1 MSQNHHRRAL
11 VKLVTVTA
19 LFILISFVQYAYQQ
33 TSSVQLAVAKGN
45 ALLAMNSMPQVVL
58 DPMALQTAVSTSPS
72 FTQYQQKNVEFINA
86 LPMSYG
92 EAKPWRTAGCEHNS
106 CAQVLFYN
114 HTDGGTINS
123 VVDLTSNEVLDTWQ
137 ETAVRPAGSQ
147 HILPRAMEIA
157 AADERVT
164 AVLGNIGDA
173 NPAMVPMSAWLADNE
188 CSQDWCV
195 DLTFLDPA
203 GSGRVFHTFVNMTR
217 NEVARTFYT
226 RSRPILDVPEPISQR
241 GAYED
246 GCNKQYGWDI
256 CWEMTA
262 HDGINFRDASFNE
275 TPIFSSIKITQ
286 IEAWY
291 PSWPGGYRDEIGFR
305 ASVPPFGGTE
315 VVDLGNGFELRQLFT
330 EFTRWPNC
338 ICCYRYEEVLRLLDD
353 GTFETRF
360 VSHGPGCDDLS
371 IYRPFWR
378 IDLDLNDSSDI
389 NNNNDNDST
398 ENNDVGNIDTD
409 NNVGTDIVAGTDN
422 IISIWQA
429 DQWVEAKA
437 EQEIYPFFDDVSP
450 TNERIVVSNGNL
462 NYHISMDKTDPL
474 GLDEARFFILQENE
488 GEGEGPTST
497 GPGDTFQP
505 PRQWINDD
513 PISGEKIIFWYVP
526 LLKTKKGGPWWCVP
540 DPEPGINQCEAIL
553 RFAPGDGPIQPSEE
567 ELTQLSPPTVAPTAG
582 PTQTPAPTPTPRS
595 IEGETPEEII
605 LNAGCGACH
614 AIGALGE
621 AGKVGPDLS
630 AIGIVANDRI
640 DGMSATDYIVQ
651 SIIEP
656 NAFITPECP
665 NGTCFANIM
674 PSDYTS
680 RLSSEQ
686 INTMV
691 LFLLSLDGTEAENV
705 MVIGEGETAVIA
717 KTAQAITPLSK
728 AFPAKQ
734 SPPIPLSSPTNTG
747 LFVQLALMII
757 LFLLT
762 LFMLI
767 KQK

>member
-1 MSQNHHRRAL
+1 MSI
-11 VKLVTVTA
+11 TA
-19 LFILISFVQYAYQQ
+19 VFILVSLVQIAYRQR
-33 TSSVQLAVAKGN
+33 SNVQLAVAKGN
-45 ALLAMNSMPQVVL
+45 AMWAMNSMSQVVL
-58 DPMALQTAVSTSPS
+58 DPMVLQTAVSTSPS
-72 FTQYQQKNVEFINA
+72 FIPYQQKELEFVNA

-92 EAKPWRTAGCEHNS
+92 EAKPWRTAGCGHNE
-106 CAQVLFYN
+106 CAHVIFYN
-114 HTDGGTINS
+114 HTDGGTVNTIINLS
-123 VVDLTSNEVLDTWQ
+123 TNESIETWM

-147 HILPRAMEIA
+147 YILPRAMEIA
-157 AADERVT
+157 AVDARVT

-203 GSGRVFHTFVNMTR
+203 GSGRVFHIFVNMSR

-226 RSRPILDVPEPISQR
+226 RSRPILDVSEPISQR
-241 GAYED
+241 SAYED

-262 HDGINFRDASFNE
+262 HDGINFRDATFNN
-275 TPIFSSIKITQ
+275 TPIFSSIKIPQ

-291 PSWPGGYRDEIGFR
+291 PSWPGGYRDEIGFN

-315 VVDLGNGFELRQLFT
+315 VIDLGNGFEVRQLFT

-338 ICCYRYEEVLRLLDD
+338 ICCYRYEEVLRLFDD

-378 IDLDLNDSSDI
+378 INLDLNDSDD
-389 NNNNDNDST
+389 NNDN
-398 ENNDVGNIDTD
+398 V
-409 NNVGTDIVAGTDN
+409 
-422 IISIWQA
+422 ISIWQEN
-429 DQWVEAKA
+429 QWVEAKT
-437 EQEIYPFFDDVSP
+437 EQEIYPFFDDISP

-462 NYHISMDKTDPL
+462 NYHISMDRTDPL

-505 PRQWINDD
+505 PRQWLNGD
-513 PISGEKIIFWYVP
+513 PLSGEQIIFWYVP
-526 LLKTKKGGPWWCVP
+526 LLKTKKGGPWWCMP

-567 ELTQLSPPTVAPTAG
+567 ELTQLALPTITPTAG
-582 PTQTPAPTPTPRS
+582 PIQTAAPTPTPRS
-595 IEGETPEEII
+595 IEGETAAEII

-630 AIGIVANDRI
+630 AIAIVAGERI
-640 DGMSATDYIVQ
+640 SDMSAADYVLQ
-651 SIIEP
+651 SIVEP
-656 NAFITPECP
+656 NVFIAPECP
-665 NGTCFANIM
+665 NSTCFANIM

-680 RLSSEQ
+680 RLSRDQ
-686 INTMV
+686 ITTMV
-691 LFLLSLDGTEAENV
+691 TFLLTLDGTEADV
-705 MVIGEGETAVIA
+705 SVIGEGETATSTGSLQPI
-717 KTAQAITPLSK
+717 IPLSK
-728 AFPAKQ
+728 TVPAKQ
-734 SPPIPLSSPTNTG
+734 NLPATLSPSRNTG
-747 LFVQLALMII
+747 LFVQLALLII